1 MKDNE
6 IQMVQNWINI
16 NENEN
21 NQNKILKE
29 KEDLISKIDEE
40 IEKKEAKINKFRNA
54 LDILKAKLIS
64 NNDTKNKKHLNDINL
79 EFKPGLILDSIFKG
93 KSLILKYLSN
103 LPTVVLERFNE
114 LLSGSHNLTLNED
127 IYDTFTNKGN
137 KEFSNLGENFRI
149 FATCKLGEQN
159 KLSEAVLS
167 RFTMICSDKYKI
179 EEQKDVLKSFL
190 IENKMDIKYN
200 QPFH

>member
-1 MKDNE
+1 MFLSDSEAKIFYLKQIYNILDLPMKDNE

-137 KEFSNLGENFRI
+137 KEFSN
-149 FATCKLGEQN
+149 
-159 KLSEAVLS
+159 
-167 RFTMICSDKYKI
+167 
-179 EEQKDVLKSFL
+179 
-190 IENKMDIKYN
+190 
-200 QPFH
+200 